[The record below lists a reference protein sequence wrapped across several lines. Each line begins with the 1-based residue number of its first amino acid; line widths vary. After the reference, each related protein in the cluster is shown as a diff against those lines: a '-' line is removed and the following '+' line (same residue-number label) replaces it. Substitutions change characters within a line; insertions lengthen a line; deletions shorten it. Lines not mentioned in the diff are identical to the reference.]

1 MDDEAGHRQRFR
13 RVRAAQGAGH
23 GVDRSTEGAELDA
36 VSPRREWP
44 QLRAAL
50 GEERDGAAQVSV
62 GLVMEADGHLD
73 QSLKQRLEGFARGPP
88 AILEQLV
95 DLEEQASVEQRRRRA
110 ERPPDLVVR
119 ARRFTPGTA
128 VRQRFGKPLR
138 TPAKRGQIGDK
149 IRAQPDAR
157 LGSLEHIRGS
167 ESLYVVIAEVPSDSA
182 RVCLTGKG
190 GEGVNPCLGGRIA
203 QGVEAPSGDPVP

>member
-1 MDDEAGHRQRFR
+1 MDDEAGHRQRFLR
-13 RVRAAQGAGH
+13 GRAAQGAGH

-36 VSPRREWP
+36 VSTRREWP
-44 QLRAAL
+44 QLGVAL
-50 GEERDGAAQVSV
+50 DEERDGAAQVAV

-73 QSLKQRLEGFARGPP
+73 QSLKQRLEWFAGGPP

-110 ERPPDLVVR
+110 ERPPDLVC
-119 ARRFTPGTA
+119 ARRFTFGTA
-128 VRQRFGKPLR
+128 VRQRFGKPLG
-138 TPAKRGQIGDK
+138 TPAKRGQVDGK

-157 LGSLEHIRGS
+157 LGSLEHIRGG
-167 ESLYVVIAEVPSDSA
+167 ENLHVVLGEVPSGSA
-182 RVCLTGKG
+182 RICLTGKG

-203 QGVEAPSGDPVP
+203 QGVEAPSGDAVP